1 MLVLTRKRTEKIV
14 IPGHNV
20 VIEVVEVR
28 GRQVRLA
35 VSAPP
40 EVRIYRAE
48 VHERIVRKEA
58 DRCALRSDA

>member
-1 MLVLTRKRTEKIV
+1 LVLSRKRTEKIL
-14 IPGHNV
+14 IPEYNV

-48 VHERIVRKEA
+48 VHERVRREEA
-58 DRCALRSDA
+58 ERCRLRSDA